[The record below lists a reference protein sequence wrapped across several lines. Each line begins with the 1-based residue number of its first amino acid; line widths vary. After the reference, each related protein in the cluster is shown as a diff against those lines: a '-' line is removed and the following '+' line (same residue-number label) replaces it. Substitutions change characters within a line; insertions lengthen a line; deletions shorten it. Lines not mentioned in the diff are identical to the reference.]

1 MVSLD
6 RKQRSAVFSF
16 WRRVFIC
23 LIVFSISYL
32 SVIRPTQKWII
43 DKFIFPNVYRNYSS
57 NQDIQIQ
64 PGTADEI
71 FVINQ
76 AGLNS
81 VRTKLELPFNGHI
94 LLALTLFIAAGNR
107 SFIRILVFYQLAL
120 FFIIPF
126 LGWLLINSH
135 NWLSIIINFHEKAHK
150 AAFLIMGLLS
160 IKSKADSVSAGKI
173 LNN

>member
-1 MVSLD
+1 M
-6 RKQRSAVFSF
+6 
-16 WRRVFIC
+16 
-23 LIVFSISYL
+23 
-32 SVIRPTQKWII
+32 II

-57 NQDIQIQ
+57 NQDIQFQ
-64 PGTADEI
+64 PGPADEI

-107 SFIRILVFYQLAL
+107 SFIRILVIYQLAL

-126 LGWLLINSH
+126 LGWLLINGQ
-135 NWLSIIINFHEKAHK
+135 NWLSIILNVHQKAHK
-150 AAFLIMGLLS
+150 AVFLIMGLLS
-160 IKSKADSVSAGKI
+160 IKSKVDSVSVKVI
-173 LNN
+173 LS

>member
-32 SVIRPTQKWII
+32 FVIRPTQKWII
-43 DKFIFPNVYRNYSS
+43 NKAIFPIISDVHKNYH
-57 NQDIQIQ
+57 NIQIQ
-64 PGTADEI
+64 PGSADEI
-71 FVINQ
+71 NVINQ
-76 AGLNS
+76 VGLNS

-94 LLALTLFIAAGNR
+94 LLALTLFIVAGNR
-107 SFIRILVFYQLAL
+107 SFIRILVIYQLAL

-126 LGWLLINSH
+126 LGWLLING
-135 NWLSIIINFHEKAHK
+135 NYWISIIINFHEKAHK
-150 AAFLIMGLLS
+150 MGFLIMGLLS
-160 IKSKADSVSAGKI
+160 IKSKADLVSAGKI
-173 LNN
+173 LNK

>member
-1 MVSLD
+1 M
-6 RKQRSAVFSF
+6 
-16 WRRVFIC
+16 
-23 LIVFSISYL
+23 
-32 SVIRPTQKWII
+32 II

-57 NQDIQIQ
+57 NQDIQFQ
-64 PGTADEI
+64 PGPADEI

-126 LGWLLINSH
+126 LGWLLINGQ
-135 NWLSIIINFHEKAHK
+135 NWISIVIYFHEKSHK
-150 AAFLIMGLLS
+150 AVFLIMGLLS
-160 IKSKADSVSAGKI
+160 IKSKADLVSAGKI
-173 LNN
+173 FNK

>member
-32 SVIRPTQKWII
+32 FVIRPTQKWIV
-43 DKFIFPNVYRNYSS
+43 DKLIFPIVYRNYTS
-57 NQDIQIQ
+57 NQDIQFS
-64 PGTADEI
+64 PGAADEI

-76 AGLNS
+76 AGQIS

-94 LLALTLFIAAGNR
+94 LLALTLLIASGNKN
-107 SFIRILVFYQLAL
+107 FIRFLVIYQVLL
-120 FFIIPF
+120 FFIIPL
-126 LGWLLINSH
+126 LGWLLINGQ
-135 NWLSIIINFHEKAHK
+135 NWLSIVLNFHERAHK
-150 AAFLIMGLLS
+150 VGFLILGFLS
-160 IKSKADSVSAGKI
+160 VKSKADSVSAGKI
-173 LNN
+173 LNK

>member
-32 SVIRPTQKWII
+32 SVIRPTQKLII

-94 LLALTLFIAAGNR
+94 LLALTLFVAAGNHK
-107 SFIRILVFYQLAL
+107 FIRMLVIYQLAL
-120 FFIIPF
+120 FLIIPF
-126 LGWLLINSH
+126 LGWLFINGQ
-135 NWLSIIINFHEKAHK
+135 NWVSIILHFHEKAHK
-150 AAFLIMGLLS
+150 VVFLILGLLS
-160 IKSKADSVSAGKI
+160 VKSKADSVSVKEI
-173 LNN
+173 LS